1 MQNVSENWQSV
12 DFAVD
17 TTKPYGQPLPP
28 FVGVDNKASATKAL
42 TLGVIGSLVSWVLPP
57 VGFALGILAIVY
69 GKKGLR
75 STKSSGTKGRFMS
88 QSLLSQR

>member
-1 MQNVSENWQSV
+1 MGREIEVSENWQSV

-17 TTKPYGQPLPP
+17 TTKPYGQPPPP

-57 VGFALGILAIVY
+57 VGFALVIALFIWAWPQMVQVY
-69 GKKGLR
+69 P
-75 STKSSGTKGRFMS
+75 
-88 QSLLSQR
+88 